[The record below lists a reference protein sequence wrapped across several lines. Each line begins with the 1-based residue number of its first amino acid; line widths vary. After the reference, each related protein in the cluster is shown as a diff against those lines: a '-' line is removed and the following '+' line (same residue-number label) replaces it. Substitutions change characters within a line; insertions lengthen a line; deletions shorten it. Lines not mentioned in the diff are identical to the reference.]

1 MLTIS
6 DCKTLK
12 RHTLAAKAKSNAAGQ
27 ASQQVQKRMV
37 SPEHYQ
43 AQKAQ
48 VMSVK
53 DWSMK
58 IVSNDQQED

>member
-27 ASQQVQKRMV
+27 ASQQVQNKMV
-37 SPEHYQ
+37 SPNITSSKGTGNVGKGLKH
-43 AQKAQ
+43 
-48 VMSVK
+48 
-53 DWSMK
+53 
-58 IVSNDQQED
+58 EDCKQ